1 MPSPSIAYRVR
12 TLWLMVDPLYEREY
26 ENLGLRG
33 SLGLDSRHLYNTID
47 QVILDERAGPRG
59 LIIVHAHCF

>member
-1 MPSPSIAYRVR
+1 MSSPSIAYRVR
-12 TLWLMVDPLYEREY
+12 TLWLMIDPLYEREY

-33 SLGLDSRHLYNTID
+33 GLGLDSRLLYITTD
-47 QVILDERAGPRG
+47 QALLGERAGPRG